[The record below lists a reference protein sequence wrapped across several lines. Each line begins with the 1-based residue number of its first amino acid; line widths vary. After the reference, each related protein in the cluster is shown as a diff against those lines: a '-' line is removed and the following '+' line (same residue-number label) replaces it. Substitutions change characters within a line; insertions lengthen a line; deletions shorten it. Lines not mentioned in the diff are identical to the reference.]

1 MNETQGEYSKLLL
14 DQLGPG
20 FDNVYLCNST
30 GEAID
35 FSLMVSRVFTEEKD
49 IYGFRNSYHGLVG
62 NARTVTNVGS
72 WNSTHVDRLDCVRL
86 GLPVG
91 NAADGVRDVKEI
103 IKTTSNDQPG
113 TLVLEPVQSKGGA
126 NVAPEGFYKGVV
138 EHFQSKKG
146 LVISDESNSGLG
158 RIGEQ
163 SWGFKWQ
170 GYNPDIVVIGSAL
183 GNGHALSAVATRRE
197 VASVVKHAW
206 FNTFAAGHMQT
217 KIGLAVINAI
227 NEEKLNEN
235 AEKVGAVL
243 LKGFEKIAKQYP
255 GHIGNVQGK
264 GLLLGIDIAH
274 RGEPSKEKALDL
286 M

>member
-1 MNETQGEYSKLLL
+1 
-14 DQLGPG
+14 
-20 FDNVYLCNST
+20 
-30 GEAID
+30 
-35 FSLMVSRVFTEEKD
+35 MVSRVFTEEKD

-91 NAADGVRDVKEI
+91 NTADAIRDVKEI
-103 IKTTSNDQPG
+103 VKTTSNDQPG
-113 TLVLEPVQSKGGA
+113 TLVLEPVQAKGGA
-126 NVAPEGFYKGVV
+126 NIAPSGFYKGVV

-170 GYNPDIVVIGSAL
+170 GFTPDIVAIGSAL

-197 VASVVKHAW
+197 ISSAVKHAW
-206 FNTFAAGHMQT
+206 FNTFAASHMQT
-217 KIGLAVINAI
+217 KIGIAVINAI

-264 GLLLGIDIAH
+264 GLLLGIDIVH